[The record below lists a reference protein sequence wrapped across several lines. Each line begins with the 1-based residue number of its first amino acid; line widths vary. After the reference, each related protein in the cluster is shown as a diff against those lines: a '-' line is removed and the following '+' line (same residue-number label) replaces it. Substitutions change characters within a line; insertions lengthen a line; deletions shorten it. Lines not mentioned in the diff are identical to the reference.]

1 MNGLFPFAR
10 RTYKEFL
17 RDPFSLI
24 FGAFF
29 PVVLMIVLQILG
41 KTLEGNGMGLID
53 CYRIDKLMIG
63 ISIYSFAFTS
73 FYAGCRISKDK
84 NDCFMQRFYQS
95 HMELEDYIM
104 GYILPLLL
112 ITFMQSVMCM
122 ITAFLLDL
130 ILGLDILSF
139 GFNYILLLLMMLP
152 LELIFICIGIML
164 GMSFKAKHSIYIFAF
179 IIILTIL
186 ASNIFF
192 NVESLG
198 KGFEIFC
205 NILPFYPT
213 YTGLNCLINGFT
225 EAFPYYFIT
234 IGYTF
239 VLLILTVVIF
249 KVKMYRLEV

>member
-1 MNGLFPFAR
+1 MNGFFPFAR

-17 RDPFSLI
+17 RDPVSLL

-29 PVVLMIVLQILG
+29 PVVLMIVLQIIG
-41 KTLEGNGMGLID
+41 KTMDSHGIELMD
-53 CYRIDKLMIG
+53 CYKIDSLMIG

-73 FYAGCRISKDK
+73 FYAGCRVSKDK
-84 NDCFMQRFYQS
+84 NDCFIHRFYQS
-95 HMELEDYIM
+95 HMELEDYIL

-122 ITAFLLDL
+122 ATAFLLDL
-130 ILGLDILSF
+130 ILGLEVLSF

-164 GMSFKAKHSIYIFAF
+164 GMSFKAKHSVYIFAV

-192 NVESLG
+192 NVSALG
-198 KGFEIFC
+198 KGYEIFC

-234 IGYTF
+234 IGYT
-239 VLLILTVVIF
+239 VLLLVLTVIIF
-249 KVKMYRLEV
+249 KVKMYKLEA